1 MRFTAADRVDPT
13 KPVTGHYV
21 MHCHN
26 LIHEDHDM
34 MTQFSTD
41 SGDAKSATN
50 ASMDMSK
57 SMMVQWTLSA

>member
-1 MRFTAADRVDPT
+1 
-13 KPVTGHYV
+13 

-41 SGDAKSATN
+41 SADATLATN
-50 ASMDMSK
+50 ASMDTGK
-57 SMMVQWTLSA
+57 SMMVQWTLGA

>member
-1 MRFTAADRVDPT
+1 
-13 KPVTGHYV
+13 

-41 SGDAKSATN
+41 STDASTATN
-50 ASMDMSK
+50 ASMNMDK
-57 SMMVQWTLSA
+57 SMMVQWELDA